1 MASPW
6 LTWLCEHIDPIE
18 VFSAYTKLRRVG
30 RRWVGLCPLHPERT
44 PSFYVFPETN
54 SFFCFGCHRG
64 GDVFRFLQTAENLDF
79 PGVLRLLQERWKLPP
94 PPGEPTTDRDRQVAA
109 LIQALD
115 RAHRFY
121 RQALYTEAA
130 AEARAYLEGRGVPE
144 TAWEAYGLGYAPPDG
159 QALYDHFRQAD
170 VPTWVIAQCGLFIE
184 RDGRWFDLL
193 RNRIVF
199 PIHDP
204 AGRVVAL
211 AGRALEEGVPKYL
224 NSPETP
230 VFRKSQTLFGLGWA
244 APAVR
249 QRRAVVLVE
258 GYFDAVLM
266 ALHGWPHTVA
276 LMGTALTADHVRW
289 IQRHAD
295 RVWVGFDAD
304 ESGQKA
310 AWEALHE
317 LVGGGFAPS
326 FLRWTE
332 GKDPAEVLQRA
343 GTPALGRAFAEAMDG
358 WDFALFYL
366 MTRHAGVSPDE
377 WPTLRQD
384 DARWER
390 SAAAIVQNR
399 QALQALFQLLTRVP
413 HQSSRY
419 YAALQIARRLGLEP
433 PAQLYADFLRWLRRK
448 SGAESQ
454 APGPGSPPPALTL
467 ERTSLPSYEKW
478 ILRALIERPD
488 LFERLMT
495 RVGEAILEVARSHR
509 LLRFLYDAWYAGRT
523 VDWPLLLEVFSEPP
537 ESLWV
542 HDLLRD
548 ETPWDERVFTEAVE
562 LLHIVYF
569 RRLRNELARR
579 RERLDPDVARQVY
592 ELTRELID
600 LERASGLHRLGPSPG

>member
-6 LTWLCEHIDPIE
+6 LTWLCEHVDPVE
-18 VFSAYTKLRRVG
+18 VFGAYTKLRRVG

-64 GDVFRFLQTAENLDF
+64 GDVFRFLQAVENLDF

-94 PPGEPTTDRDRQVAA
+94 PPGTPTTDRDRQVAA
-109 LIQALD
+109 LVQALE

-130 AEARAYLEGRGVPE
+130 AGARAYLQGRGVPE

-170 VPTWVIAQCGLFIE
+170 VPTWVIAQCGLFVE
-184 RDGRWFDLL
+184 RDGRWLDLL

-199 PIHDP
+199 PIHDA

-249 QRRAVVLVE
+249 RQRAVVLVE
-258 GYFDAVLM
+258 GYFDALLM

-289 IQRHAD
+289 VQRHAD

-304 ESGQKA
+304 ASGEQA

-317 LVGGGFAPS
+317 LVGGGFTPS
-326 FLRWTE
+326 FLRWTD
-332 GKDPAEVLQRA
+332 GKDPAEVLERA
-343 GTPALGRAFAEAMDG
+343 GPPALERAFAEAMDP

-366 MTRHAGVSPDE
+366 MTRHAGVRPDE
-377 WPTLRQD
+377 WPALRRD

-390 SAAAIVQNR
+390 SAAALVQDR
-399 QALQALFQLLTRVP
+399 RALPALFQLLARIP
-413 HQSSRY
+413 HQSGRY
-419 YAALQIARRLGLEP
+419 YAVLQVARRLGLEP
-433 PAQLYADFLRWLRRK
+433 PTQLYADFLRWLRRTQ
-448 SGAESQ
+448 G
-454 APGPGSPPPALTL
+454 GSPASEFPTPSLGL
-467 ERTSLPSYEKW
+467 EGASLPFYEKP
-478 ILRALIERPD
+478 ILRGLMERPE
-488 LFERLMT
+488 LFERLMA
-495 RVGEAILEVARSHR
+495 RVGEAILEAARSAR

-542 HDLLRD
+542 HDLLRT
-548 ETPWDERVFTEAVE
+548 EVPWDERVFAEAVE
-562 LLHIVYF
+562 LLHIDYF
-569 RRLRNELARR
+569 RRLRAELARQG
-579 RERLDPDVARQVY
+579 ERLGPDLARQVY
-592 ELTRELID
+592 ELARELTA
-600 LERASGLHRLGPSPG
+600 LEQASGLHRLGPAPG

>member
-6 LTWLCEHIDPIE
+6 LRWLCEHIEPLE
-18 VFSAYTKLRRVG
+18 VFRSYTKLRRVG

-54 SFFCFGCHRG
+54 SFFCFGCHQG
-64 GDVFRFLQTAENLDF
+64 GDVFRFLQAVENLDF

-94 PPGEPTTDRDRQVAA
+94 PPGQAATDRDRQVAA
-109 LIQALD
+109 LVQALEQ
-115 RAHRFY
+115 AHRFY
-121 RQALYTEAA
+121 RQALWTETA
-130 AEARAYLEGRGVPE
+130 AEARAYLVDRGVPE
-144 TAWEAYGLGYAPPDG
+144 SAWEAYGLGYAPPDG
-159 QALYDHFRQAD
+159 QALYDHFRQTH
-170 VPTWVIAQCGLFIE
+170 VPSWVIAQCGLFIE
-184 RDGRWFDLL
+184 RDGRWSDLL
-193 RNRIVF
+193 RHRIVF

-224 NSPETP
+224 NSSETP
-230 VFRKSQTLFGLGWA
+230 IFRKSYTLFGLGWA
-244 APAVR
+244 ASAIR
-249 QRRAVVLVE
+249 QRRAVILVE
-258 GYFDAVLM
+258 GYFDALLM

-295 RVWVGFDAD
+295 YVWIGFDAD

-326 FLRWTE
+326 FLRWTG
-332 GKDPAEVLQRA
+332 GKDPAEVLQRV
-343 GTPALGRAFAEAMDG
+343 GPMALEQALAEAMDS

-366 MTRHAGVSPDE
+366 MTRRAGVSPDE
-377 WPTLRQD
+377 WARLRRD

-390 SAAAIVQNR
+390 AAAALVQDR
-399 QALQALFQLLTRVP
+399 RALSALFELLARVP

-433 PAQLYADFLRWLRRK
+433 PAQLYTDFLRWLRRTR
-448 SGAESQ
+448 SGPSGTEWP
-454 APGPGSPPPALTL
+454 APSTAVPDT
-467 ERTSLPSYEKW
+467 TSLPSYEKW
-478 ILRALIERPD
+478 ILRALVERPD
-488 LFERLMT
+488 LFVRLMA
-495 RVGEAILEVARSHR
+495 RVGEAILDAARSRR

-523 VDWPLLLEVFSEPP
+523 VDWHLLMEVFSEPP

-542 HDLLRD
+542 HDLLRT
-548 ETPWDERVFTEAVE
+548 EISWDERVFGEAVE
-562 LLHIVYF
+562 LLHIAYF
-569 RRLRNELARR
+569 RRLQAELTRQ
-579 RERLDPDVARQVY
+579 REDLSPDLARQVY
-592 ELTRELID
+592 ELTRELTD
-600 LERASGLHRLGPSPG
+600 LEHGYGFHRLGPASG